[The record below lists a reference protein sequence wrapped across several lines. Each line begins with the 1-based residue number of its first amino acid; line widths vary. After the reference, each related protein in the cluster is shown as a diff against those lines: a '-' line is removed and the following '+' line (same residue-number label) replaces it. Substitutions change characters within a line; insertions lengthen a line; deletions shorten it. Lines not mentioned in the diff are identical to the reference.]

1 MTPID
6 RDHRDHFDEDELT
19 LFRDSLTPEIGQ
31 QMEFQWERTA
41 CLLGGIFREW
51 LRGEVQLTF
60 RSQRFRRFDSFVRE
74 LELPTSCL
82 RFEATTTPSIV
93 ENNTSTQNHPFLME
107 LGPRLLFP
115 ILDRLLGGRQ
125 MVMAPRR
132 PLTEMDRRVT
142 FRLGEAIASGLV
154 DAWRE
159 SGLRNVQMLGVETDP
174 THIRVLAEDTTVVVA
189 YFDFQVESIQGTI
202 RFCQPLAAVV
212 PSITSPTESTSLVPD
227 DIRSANEFLQINTCP
242 TQNIPQS
249 TPTVSST
256 IALDSRSSA
265 HLPTLSPIPSVDS
278 SSSVEPVSLENT
290 ASPTTPPAGTTEVEC
305 TLSFPPLTID
315 ATEIASL
322 QKGDLLLLPWNID
335 DISPQN
341 DRLGKNTD
349 EHAPSSKALHEI
361 PLSIQLDGEPLFTAV
376 ACTLPLSPPSR
387 SSAPSPSSPSLLSP
401 DNLDDLSHSKTL
413 DDVPSSKNSDLLS
426 VRLVVSSTN
435 KCQLT

>member
-6 RDHRDHFDEDELT
+6 RDHFDEDELT
-19 LFRDSLTPEIGQ
+19 LFRDSLTPETCQ

-60 RSQRFRRFDSFVRE
+60 QSQRFRRFDSFVRE

-82 RFEATTTPSIV
+82 RFEATTTPSMV
-93 ENNTSTQNHPFLME
+93 ENNTSTQEHPFLME

-142 FRLGEAIASGLV
+142 FRLGEAIASGLM

-159 SGLRNVQMLGVETDP
+159 SGLRNVHMLGVETDP

-189 YFDFQVESIQGTI
+189 YFAFQVESIQGTI
-202 RFCQPLAAVV
+202 RFCQPLAAVAPI
-212 PSITSPTESTSLVPD
+212 PSSVSNTSATESTSLASD
-227 DIRSANEFLQINTCP
+227 GRSANDSLQIPIYP
-242 TQNIPQS
+242 TQNIPQ
-249 TPTVSST
+249 TTLTVSPT
-256 IALDSRSSA
+256 IAMDSHSSG
-265 HLPTLSPIPSVDS
+265 HLLTPSPLPSVGS
-278 SSSVEPVSLENT
+278 FSSVKLAALENT
-290 ASPTTPPAGTTEVEC
+290 IPPAPPAGTTEVEC

-322 QKGDLLLLPWNID
+322 QKGDLLLLPWHIG
-335 DISPQN
+335 DISPQSN
-341 DRLGKNTD
+341 RSEEDNERT
-349 EHAPSSKALHEI
+349 HPSGAFHEI
-361 PLSIQLDGEPLFTAV
+361 PLSIQLDGEPLGTAV
-376 ACTLPLSPPSR
+376 ACTLPLSSPSR
-387 SSAPSPSSPSLLSP
+387 SPVPSPSSSSLSP
-401 DNLDDLSHSKTL
+401 DDFDDLSHQKTP
-413 DDVPSSKNSDLLS
+413 DNVPPQTSNLLS
-426 VRLVVSSTN
+426 VRLVTRDDP
-435 KCQLT
+435 